1 MSFSTGDPVVNPNA
15 APPPL
20 LQSNHLVAYDR
31 IIVCFSGGKDC
42 LAALLH
48 LLELGVPREKIEL
61 AHHLVDG
68 EGPNV
73 FDWPVTEAYVRAI
86 ARSFQL
92 PLFMSW
98 REGGFTGELW
108 KTDAPTAPVT
118 FETTLGQRITVS
130 GAARPNT
137 RRRFPQ
143 QAANL
148 RVRWCSSVLKIDVM
162 DTVLRNDPRLQG
174 KRLLVVDG
182 CRAEESAARATYDQF
197 EIHRADARR
206 SGRRHIDAYRPV
218 LHWREADV
226 WDIIRRHGVVPHPA
240 YQLSWSRVSCRSCI
254 FLDKAAL
261 ATLRDLFPKQFGR
274 LAQDEARTGY
284 TIAREGDV
292 TSRASAAEPFIRGTD
307 NPVMAAIA
315 NGDLPLG
322 SVTIPP
328 CDWRL
333 PPGAFKGLGGG
344 PT

>member
-1 MSFSTGDPVVNPNA
+1 MNPK
-15 APPPL
+15 
-20 LQSNHLVAYDR
+20 LQEPTLNRDGLIAYDK

-42 LAALLH
+42 LAALLY
-48 LLELGVPREKIEL
+48 LLELDVPREKIEL

-68 EGPNV
+68 EGANV
-73 FDWPVTEAYVRAI
+73 FDWPVTENYVRAL
-86 ARSFQL
+86 ASSFQI

-98 REGGFTGELW
+98 RVGGFTGELW
-108 KTDAPTAPVT
+108 KTDAPTAEVT
-118 FETTLGQRITVS
+118 FETTGGERITV
-130 GAARPNT
+130 GGGGKPNT

-174 KRLLVVDG
+174 KRILVIDG
-182 CRAEESAARATYDQF
+182 CRAEESPARAKYKAF

-206 SGRRHIDAYRPV
+206 SGRRHVDAYRPV
-218 LHWREADV
+218 LKWSEAAV
-226 WDIIRRHGVVPHPA
+226 WDIIRRYGVVPHPA

-254 FLDKAAL
+254 FLDKSSL
-261 ATLRDLFPKQFGR
+261 ATLRDLYPEAFAQ
-274 LAQDEARTGY
+274 LAQDEANTGY

-292 TSRASAAEPFIRGTD
+292 TRRAAAASPFARATD

-315 NGDLPLG
+315 NGDAPLG
-322 SVTIPP
+322 AVRISPA
-328 CDWRL
+328 DWRL
-333 PPGAFKGLGGG
+333 PLGAFKGHGGG